1 VTGVPGT
8 SPGAKAG
15 VMLRETL
22 DPASASALLD
32 ITPGNGLEFIWRVSP
47 GAAATLTNVPAL
59 GAPYW
64 VRLVRNLNTFTAYA
78 SPDGTNWTKVG
89 ASQSIVMTTNIFA
102 GLAVCSQNNAVLA
115 TATLDNVTL
124 PAPPANVYNP
134 PQLAASQ
141 AADGAFTLQF
151 PGVNDLN
158 YIVETSTNL
167 TDWTAIFTNALTA
180 ADAGVFL
187 YTNPNP
193 TDPARYYRVSQ

>member
-1 VTGVPGT
+1 
-8 SPGAKAG
+8 
-15 VMLRETL
+15 
-22 DPASASALLD
+22 
-32 ITPGNGLEFIWRVSP
+32 
-47 GAAATLTNVPAL
+47 
-59 GAPYW
+59 
-64 VRLVRNLNTFTAYA
+64 
-78 SPDGTNWTKVG
+78 
-89 ASQSIVMTTNIFA
+89 MTTNIFA